1 MLIVAGLLL
10 VYPIAMYDI
19 IGFGLMFLVI
29 VFQKL
34 KKEEMQPLVSG

>member
-10 VYPIAMYDI
+10 VYPIPLYDK

-29 VFQKL
+29 V
-34 KKEEMQPLVSG
+34 